1 MILIYFDTVYK
12 EMSTMLKK
20 LSSASLLVL
29 LLSLSF
35 ALLNPAG
42 AVPTAANNFE
52 LYFGPSDDRA
62 RTIDAFFIELID
74 SAKTS
79 IDGAFFEFRLQSI
92 VDAFIRAHKRGV
104 KIRLVTDTDYFSN
117 EFASALVAAGISVK
131 ADGRS
136 ALMHNKF
143 AIVDSK
149 KLWTGS
155 YNLTDSCSYKNNN
168 NALCIYSKEL
178 AEIYQREFDE
188 MYKDNK
194 FGITS
199 PSTVEKQQTEISV
212 NGEKSR
218 VEVYFAPEDKPN
230 AKIHELLSGAKK
242 EIYFMH
248 FAFTANEI
256 SDMLIEKSKNGVR
269 VSGIFD
275 SKLYRSTGPYSE
287 FFKLTSAD
295 SINIVLADNPNGKLH
310 HKVFIVDP
318 TLPEGF
324 VITGSENSSNNGD
337 RTNDENVIVIH
348 NDKVAKAYFA
358 EFKRLFG
365 KFSNAYATCVN
376 LYFKPEQDIEHIS
389 MVFNTNGKPVDK
401 IEIGYPARWGLTG
414 NESVRLLTI
423 DQKPLAKGSLIF
435 NRKGFSA
442 VNLNLKPF
450 GKSSFVIFDFQNM
463 KAPKIKGGYNLYVKS
478 AEKTEYKS
486 FPLKSQPGISV
497 ADSLSN
503 DCIHSFDQ
511 MLQKMQTS
519 YSELL
524 SIQENST
531 NSEIFE
537 KLFKNWQAN
546 YFEIKEVLLTDAK
559 NRNYERIDRFLS
571 IYVTL
576 GAEDKTKMPGLTE
589 GLEKIFKAAA
599 ASGDAEAEKRLKLL
613 K

>member
-1 MILIYFDTVYK
+1 
-12 EMSTMLKK
+12 MLKRF
-20 LSSASLLVL
+20 SR
-29 LLSLSF
+29 
-35 ALLNPAG
+35 ALLIAFLLGLYFAAFSSAG
-42 AVPTAANNFE
+42 AVPTASNNFE
-52 LYFGPSDDRA
+52 LYFGPSQDKSK
-62 RTIDAFFIELID
+62 TIDNFFVALID

-104 KIRLVTDTDYFSN
+104 KIRLVTDTDYYAG
-117 EFASALVAAGISVK
+117 EFTAALVKAGIKVK
-131 ADGRS
+131 QDNRS

-143 AIVDSK
+143 AIVDSN

-155 YNLTDSCSYKNNN
+155 YNLTDTCTFNNNN
-168 NALCIYSKEL
+168 NALCFYSKEL
-178 AEIYQREFDE
+178 AAIYQREFDE
-188 MYKDNK
+188 MFVKNS

-199 PSTVEKQQTEISV
+199 PSTVEEQKVEISIG
-212 NGEKSR
+212 GEKSL

-230 AKIHELLSGAKK
+230 EKIFELLSQAKK

-256 SDMLIEKSKNGVR
+256 SDMLIDKSKSGIR

-295 SINIVLADNPNGKLH
+295 SINIVLADNPDGKFH

-318 TLPEGF
+318 TLPDGF

-348 NDKVAKAYFA
+348 NDKVAKAYFT

-365 KFSNAYATCVN
+365 QFSTAYATCVN
-376 LYFKPEQDIEHIS
+376 LYFKPEQDIEHVS

-401 IEIGYPARWGLTG
+401 IEIGYPARWPLTG

-423 DQKPLAKGSLIF
+423 DQKPLPKGSIIF

-442 VNLNLKPF
+442 VNLNLKAF
-450 GKSSFVIFDFQNM
+450 GKSSFVVFDFQKM
-463 KAPKIKGGYNLYVKS
+463 KAPKIKGGYNLYIKS
-478 AEKTEYKS
+478 AAKTDDKAL
-486 FPLKSQPGISV
+486 PLKSQPGITI
-497 ADSLSN
+497 ADSLVTDES
-503 DCIHSFDQ
+503 IHSFDQ
-511 MLQKMQTS
+511 MLLKMQTS

-537 KLFKNWQAN
+537 KLFKNWQNN
-546 YFEIKEVLLTDAK
+546 YFEIKEILLTDAK
-559 NRNYERIDRFLS
+559 NRNYERIDRFLAIFVNIS
-571 IYVTL
+571 
-576 GAEDKTKMPGLTE
+576 AEDKKKMPGLTE
-589 GLEKIFKAAA
+589 GLEKILKANAAA
-599 ASGDAEAEKRLKLL
+599 GDEEAKSRLKKL

>member
-1 MILIYFDTVYK
+1 MPEKSLRIKLFLLILSVFLII
-12 EMSTMLKK
+12 
-20 LSSASLLVL
+20 SS
-29 LLSLSF
+29 
-35 ALLNPAG
+35 PAG
-42 AVPTAANNFE
+42 AVPDSKDNIE
-52 LYFGPSDDRA
+52 LYFGPSEDRSK
-62 RTIDAFFIELID
+62 TIDNFFIELID
-74 SAKTS
+74 SAKIS

-117 EFASALVAAGISVK
+117 EFASALVNAGIK
-131 ADGRS
+131 IRPDGRS

-143 AIVDSK
+143 AIVDSN

-168 NALCIYSKEL
+168 NALCIYSKKI
-178 AEIYQREFDE
+178 AEIYQKEFDE
-188 MYKDNK
+188 MFIDNK
-194 FGITS
+194 FGATS
-199 PSTVEKQQTEISV
+199 PSTVENQQAEISI
-212 NGEKSR
+212 NGEKTLL
-218 VEVYFAPEDKPN
+218 EVYFAPEDKPN
-230 AKIHELLSGAKK
+230 AKIHELLSRAKK

-256 SDMLIEKSKNGVR
+256 SDMLIEKSKSGIT

-295 SINIVLADNPNGKLH
+295 SINIVLANNPEGKLH

-324 VITGSENSSNNGD
+324 VITGSENSSSNGD
-337 RTNDENVIVIH
+337 RTNDENVIIIH
-348 NDKVAKAYFA
+348 NDKIAKAYFA
-358 EFKRLFG
+358 EFRRLFG
-365 KFSNAYATCVN
+365 KFSSAYATCVN
-376 LYFKPEQDIEHIS
+376 LYFKPEQDIKHIS

-401 IEIGYPARWGLTG
+401 IEIGYPARWALTG
-414 NESVRLLTI
+414 KENVRLLTI

-450 GKSSFVIFDFQNM
+450 GKSSFVIFDFENM
-463 KAPKIKGGYNLYVKS
+463 KAPKIKGGYNLYIKS

-486 FPLKSQPGISV
+486 LPLKSQPGIFI
-497 ADSLSN
+497 ADSAGSLSD
-503 DCIHSFDQ
+503 DCLHSFEL

-559 NRNYERIDRFLS
+559 NQNYERIDRFLNVYS
-571 IYVTL
+571 TL

-589 GLEKIFKAAA
+589 GLEKILKASA
-599 ASGDAEAEKRLKLL
+599 ASGDAEAQKRLEPLL

>member
-1 MILIYFDTVYK
+1 
-12 EMSTMLKK
+12 MLKK
-20 LSSASLLVL
+20 ISGAFLLVFL
-29 LLSLSF
+29 LGLSF
-35 ALLNPAG
+35 GFFSPAA
-42 AVPTAANNFE
+42 AVPNANNSLE
-52 LYFGPSDDRA
+52 LYFGPSDDHTK
-62 RTIDAFFIELID
+62 TIDVFFIELID

-79 IDGAFFEFRLQSI
+79 IDGAFFEFRLKSI

-104 KIRLVTDTDYFSN
+104 KVRLVTDTYYISN
-117 EFASALVAAGISVK
+117 EFASALVAAGIPVI

-143 AIVDSK
+143 AIVDSN

-168 NALCIYSKEL
+168 NAVCIYSKPL

-188 MYKDNK
+188 MFIDGN
-194 FGITS
+194 FGASS
-199 PSTVEKQQTEISV
+199 PSTVEKQTVEIPI

-230 AKIHELLSGAKK
+230 AKIYELLGRAKK

-248 FAFTANEI
+248 FAFTADEI
-256 SDMLIEKSKNGVR
+256 SDMLIDKSKNGVR

-295 SINIVLADNPNGKLH
+295 SVNIVLADNPNGKLH

-318 TLPEGF
+318 SLPDGF
-324 VITGSENSSNNGD
+324 VITGSENSSSNGD

-376 LYFKPEQDIEHIS
+376 LYFKPEQNIEHIS
-389 MVFNTNGKPVDK
+389 MVFNTNGKPADK
-401 IEIGYPARWGLTG
+401 IEISYPPRWALTG

-478 AEKTEYKS
+478 AEKTEHKS
-486 FPLKSQPGISV
+486 LPLKSQPGIFI
-497 ADSLSN
+497 ADSISN
-503 DCIHSFDQ
+503 DCINSFDN

-524 SIQENST
+524 SIQENTT
-531 NSEIFE
+531 NPEIFE

-571 IYVTL
+571 IFTTL
-576 GAEDKTKMPGLTE
+576 NAEDKTKMPGLTE
-589 GLEKIFKAAA
+589 GLKKIFKASA
-599 ASGDAEAEKRLKLL
+599 ASGDTEAEKRLKLL
-613 K
+613 

>member
-1 MILIYFDTVYK
+1 MNF
-12 EMSTMLKK
+12 MLKK
-20 LSSASLLVL
+20 FSKAFLFAF
-29 LLSLSF
+29 LLSLCFSAFNF
-35 ALLNPAG
+35 AN
-42 AVPTAANNFE
+42 AVPNSKNNFE
-52 LYFGPSDDRA
+52 LYFGPSEDRA
-62 RTIDAFFIELID
+62 KTIDNFFIELID

-117 EFASALVAAGISVK
+117 EFAAALVKAGIKVK
-131 ADGRS
+131 PDNDRS

-143 AIVDSK
+143 AIVDSNK
-149 KLWTGS
+149 VWTGS

-168 NALCIYSKEL
+168 NALCFYSKEL
-178 AEIYQREFDE
+178 VTIYQREFDE
-188 MYKDNK
+188 MFVEDK
-194 FGITS
+194 FGASS
-199 PSTVEKQQTEISV
+199 PSTVEEQKAEISIG
-212 NGEKSR
+212 GEKSL
-218 VEVYFAPEDKPN
+218 VEVFFAPEDKPN
-230 AKIHELLSGAKK
+230 AKIHELLSQAKK

-256 SDMLIEKSKNGVR
+256 SDLLIDKSKNGVR

-295 SINIVLADNPNGKLH
+295 SINIVLADNPDGKFH

-318 TLPEGF
+318 TLPDGF
-324 VITGSENSSNNGD
+324 VITGSENSSSNGD

-365 KFSNAYATCVN
+365 KFSTAYATCVN

-401 IEIGYPARWGLTG
+401 IEIGYPARWTLTG

-423 DQKPLAKGSLIF
+423 DQKPLPKGSLIF

-442 VNLNLKPF
+442 VNLNLKAF
-450 GKSSFVIFDFQNM
+450 GKSSFVIFDFQKM
-463 KAPKIKGGYNLYVKS
+463 KAPKIKGGYNLYIKS
-478 AEKTEYKS
+478 AEKTEQKA
-486 FPLKSQPGISV
+486 FPLKSQPGIFI
-497 ADSLSN
+497 ADSLSG
-503 DCIHSFDQ
+503 DCITSFDA

-531 NSEIFE
+531 NPEIFE

-559 NRNYERIDRFLS
+559 NRNYERIDRFLA

-589 GLEKIFKAAA
+589 GLEKIFKASA
-599 ASGDAEAEKRLKLL
+599 ASGDEEAAKRLKML

>member
-1 MILIYFDTVYK
+1 
-12 EMSTMLKK
+12 MLKK
-20 LSSASLLVL
+20 FSRALLTAF
-29 LLSLSF
+29 LLSLF
-35 ALLNPAG
+35 FTAFGPAAG
-42 AVPTAANNFE
+42 AVPTASNNFE
-52 LYFGPSDDRA
+52 LYFGPSQDRSK
-62 RTIDAFFIELID
+62 TIDNFFIDLID
-74 SAKTS
+74 SAKIS

-104 KIRLVTDTDYFSN
+104 KIRLVTDTDYYSN
-117 EFASALVAAGISVK
+117 EFTSALVKAGIKVK
-131 ADGRS
+131 QDNRS

-143 AIVDSK
+143 AIVDSN

-168 NALCIYSKEL
+168 NALCFYSKEL
-178 AEIYQREFDE
+178 AAIYQREFDE
-188 MYKDNK
+188 MFEKNS
-194 FGITS
+194 FGATS
-199 PSTVEKQQTEISV
+199 PSTVEEQKAEISIG
-212 NGEKSR
+212 GEKSQI
-218 VEVYFAPEDKPN
+218 EVYFAPEDRPN
-230 AKIHELLSGAKK
+230 EKIHELLSGAKK

-256 SDMLIEKSKNGVR
+256 SDMLIEKSKSGVR

-295 SINIVLADNPNGKLH
+295 SINIVLADNPDGKFH

-318 TLPEGF
+318 TLPDGF
-324 VITGSENSSNNGD
+324 VITGSENSSSNGD
-337 RTNDENVIVIH
+337 RTNDENVIIIH

-358 EFKRLFG
+358 EFRRLFG
-365 KFSNAYATCVN
+365 QFSNAYATCVN
-376 LYFKPEQDIEHIS
+376 LYFKPEQDIEHVS

-401 IEIGYPARWGLTG
+401 IEIGYPARWPLTG
-414 NESVRLLTI
+414 KESVRLLTI
-423 DQKPLAKGSLIF
+423 DQKPLPKGSLIF

-463 KAPKIKGGYNLYVKS
+463 KAPKIKGGYNLYIKS
-478 AEKTEYKS
+478 AEKTEQKS
-486 FPLKSQPGISV
+486 FPLKTQPGIFI
-497 ADSLSN
+497 ADSLST
-503 DCIHSFDQ
+503 DCINSFDH

-531 NSEIFE
+531 NPEIFE
-537 KLFKNWQAN
+537 KLFKNWQNN

-559 NRNYERIDRFLS
+559 NRYYERIDRFLT
-571 IYVTL
+571 IFVTL
-576 GAEDKTKMPGLTE
+576 GAEDKKKMPGLTD
-589 GLEKIFKAAA
+589 GLEQILKANA
-599 ASGDAEAEKRLKLL
+599 ASGDTEAAARLKKL